1 MDPIHINITVTL
13 DASDKLAGLV
23 QALVAGKPEAP
34 ATKPEPKRPETK
46 PEPRKPEVKED
57 PAPAKLAED
66 PKPEQPEEAPAEP
79 ETKEISD
86 SELRVF
92 IKGIRDQVGSNKAIW
107 DVFAD
112 FGIKTSIECPME
124 RRAELME
131 RLNKLVA

>member
-1 MDPIHINITVTL
+1 MDPIHINITITL

-34 ATKPEPKRPETK
+34 ATKPAPKPVETK
-46 PEPRKPEVKED
+46 PEPRKPEVKKD
-57 PAPAKLAED
+57 PVPAQPAED
-66 PKPEQPEEAPAEP
+66 PKPEQPEEAPEKA
-79 ETKEISD
+79 KEITD

>member
-23 QALVAGKPEAP
+23 QALVASKPEAP
-34 ATKPEPKRPETK
+34 AAKPEPKRPETK
-46 PEPRKPEVKED
+46 PEPRKPEVKAD
-57 PAPAKLAED
+57 PAPAKPAED
-66 PKPEQPEEAPAEP
+66 PKPEEAPAEP

>member
-34 ATKPEPKRPETK
+34 ATKPAPKPVETK
-46 PEPRKPEVKED
+46 PEPRKPEVKKD
-57 PAPAKLAED
+57 PVPAQPAED
-66 PKPEQPEEAPAEP
+66 PKLEQPEEAPEKD
-79 ETKEISD
+79 KEITD

>member
-34 ATKPEPKRPETK
+34 ATKPAPKPVDTK
-46 PEPRKPEVKED
+46 PDPRKPEVKKD
-57 PAPAKLAED
+57 PVPAQPAED
-66 PKPEQPEEAPAEP
+66 PKLEQPEEAPEKD
-79 ETKEISD
+79 KEITD

>member
-34 ATKPEPKRPETK
+34 ATKPAPKPVETK
-46 PEPRKPEVKED
+46 PEPRKPEVKKD
-57 PAPAKLAED
+57 PVPAQPAED
-66 PKPEQPEEAPAEP
+66 PKPEQPEEAPEKA
-79 ETKEISD
+79 KEITD

>member
-34 ATKPEPKRPETK
+34 ATKPAPKPVETK
-46 PEPRKPEVKED
+46 PEPRKPEVKKD
-57 PAPAKLAED
+57 PVPAQPAED
-66 PKPEQPEEAPAEP
+66 PKPKQPEEAPEKD
-79 ETKEISD
+79 KEITD

>member
-1 MDPIHINITVTL
+1 MDPIQINITIGLNEKTL
-13 DASDKLAGLV
+13 DVLQAFAG
-23 QALVAGKPEAP
+23 ARAEAPAAP

-57 PAPAKLAED
+57 PAPAPQPAEE
-66 PKPEQPEEAPAEP
+66 PKPEQPEAPES
-79 ETKEISD
+79 KEISD

>member
-13 DASDKLAGLV
+13 DASDKLASLV

-34 ATKPEPKRPETK
+34 ATKPAPKPVETK
-46 PEPRKPEVKED
+46 PEPRKPEVKKD
-57 PAPAKLAED
+57 PVPAQPAED
-66 PKPEQPEEAPAEP
+66 PKPEQPEEAPEKA
-79 ETKEISD
+79 KEITD

>member
-34 ATKPEPKRPETK
+34 ATKPAPKPVETK

-57 PAPAKLAED
+57 PAPAKPAED
-66 PKPEQPEEAPAEP
+66 PKPEQPEEAPEKA
-79 ETKEISD
+79 KEITD

-107 DVFAD
+107 NVFAD

>member
-1 MDPIHINITVTL
+1 MDPIHINVTVTL

-34 ATKPEPKRPETK
+34 ATKPAPKPVETK
-46 PEPRKPEVKED
+46 PEPRKPEVKKD
-57 PAPAKLAED
+57 PVPAQPAED
-66 PKPEQPEEAPAEP
+66 PKPEQPEEAPEKA
-79 ETKEISD
+79 KEITD

>member
-1 MDPIHINITVTL
+1 MDPIKINITVTL
-13 DASDKLAGLV
+13 DASDKLASLV

-34 ATKPEPKRPETK
+34 ATKPAPKPVETK
-46 PEPRKPEVKED
+46 PEPRKPEVKKD
-57 PAPAKLAED
+57 PVPAQPAED
-66 PKPEQPEEAPAEP
+66 PKPEQPEEAPEKA
-79 ETKEISD
+79 KEITD